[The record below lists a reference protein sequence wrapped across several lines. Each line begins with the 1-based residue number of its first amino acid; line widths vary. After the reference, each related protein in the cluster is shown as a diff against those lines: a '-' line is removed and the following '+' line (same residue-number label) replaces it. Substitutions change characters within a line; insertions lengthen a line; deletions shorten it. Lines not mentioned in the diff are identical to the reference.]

1 MNLTRN
7 GLIVLISVIFVA
19 GAGTAYAGIVMPTIT
34 LAGDVTI
41 TGDTTLQGDL
51 TCTNCIN
58 AADIAADAV
67 QASEIAPGAVGAS
80 EIGSN
85 AVGPSEIQG
94 NAVGSSEILDGAV
107 GSADIAPFAVISS
120 KIGNDAVISS
130 KIAND
135 AVGSSAI
142 ADGTIQFSDIG
153 QNGCASNQIMKWNG
167 ASWVCAVDSGGSLSS
182 FPVNRVANILGVI
195 NPGDIGFNGKATCAT
210 GDQLI
215 SGGYA
220 VGGTAYVR
228 ISQPFGGFSN
238 TEWEIWVENPSGGTA
253 GGVTVIAICLDL
265 TP

>member
-19 GAGTAYAGIVMPTIT
+19 GAGTAYAGMVLPTIT

-41 TGDTTLQGDL
+41 TGDL
-51 TCTNCIN
+51 TCTNCID
-58 AADIAADAV
+58 AADIA
-67 QASEIAPGAVGAS
+67 P
-80 EIGSN
+80 
-85 AVGPSEIQG
+85 
-94 NAVGSSEILDGAV
+94 NAVGSSEIAGGAVGSAQLAFDSVDSEHIEDGAVGTAAILDNSVTSAKITSGAVGPSKLALGAVDSEHIEDGAV
-107 GSADIAPFAVISS
+107 GSV
-120 KIGNDAVISS
+120 
-130 KIAND
+130 
-135 AVGSSAI
+135 AI

-167 ASWVCAVDSGGSLSS
+167 ASWVCAADSGGPLSS
-182 FPVNRVANILGVI
+182 FPVNRVANNLGNI
-195 NPGDIGFNGKATCAT
+195 NPGDFGFNGKATCAT

-238 TEWEIWVENPSGGTA
+238 TEWEIWVENPSGGTT